1 MRTSVSA
8 LVMALLSGV
17 LVVVTQ
23 QPAAAQCPPE
33 KEYDVTSSGGA
44 IFAQVG
50 PAVRADNQTPETNS
64 VDVSNTASGT
74 VSLSVTASGSWSA
87 SVILEGVKL
96 DLGITVYASLTVT
109 LGLTAHV
116 TLPPHSV
123 RYARFGVFRELTNGT
138 YYIFKTDCT
147 TTSFSAGAYSPYYI
161 GYRITTS

>member
-1 MRTSVSA
+1 
-8 LVMALLSGV
+8 MALMSGV

-50 PAVRADNQTPETNS
+50 PAVRADNQTPETNT
-64 VDVSNTASGT
+64 VDVSNVASGT
-74 VSLSVTASGSWSA
+74 IGMSVTASGSWTA
-87 SVILEGVKL
+87 SIIIEGVKL
-96 DLGITVYASLTVT
+96 DLGITVYGSLTVSF
-109 LGLTAHV
+109 GLTAHI

-123 RYARFGVFRELTNGT
+123 RYARFGVFRELTHGT
-138 YYIFKTDCT
+138 YIIFKTDCSA
-147 TTSFSAGAYSPYYI
+147 TSFSATAYSPYYI